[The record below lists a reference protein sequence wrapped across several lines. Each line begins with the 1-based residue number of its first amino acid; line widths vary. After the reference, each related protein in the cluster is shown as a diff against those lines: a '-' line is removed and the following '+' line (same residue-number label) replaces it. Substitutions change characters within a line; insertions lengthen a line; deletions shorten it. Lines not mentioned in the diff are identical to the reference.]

1 MKVFSF
7 LFGWLFKKRKTK
19 NDKIDNK
26 TKMYRDNKDTKL
38 VKESK
43 NNNNQIHK
51 SNSEELDSIKYIT
64 VRKLKTHEDN
74 YLKKKID
81 EFNIKNINKSNYK
94 NYCFGNRKYKN
105 KVFSII
111 SLYRITNGKR
121 SDFKYVLIFMHTKNT
136 EPNAKMK
143 LLYSLYIDFNDYKYT
158 GNYYKLFKKEEFINK
173 IWKKVEK
180 LYDEHLYNSKNK
192 KRRN

>member
-26 TKMYRDNKDTKL
+26 TKMYHDNKDTNL

-43 NNNNQIHK
+43 NNNQIHK

-136 EPNAKMK
+136 DPNAKMK

>member
-26 TKMYRDNKDTKL
+26 TKMYRDNKDTNL

-43 NNNNQIHK
+43 NDNQIHK
-51 SNSEELDSIKYIT
+51 SNSEEIDLIKNIT

>member
-1 MKVFSF
+1 
-7 LFGWLFKKRKTK
+7 
-19 NDKIDNK
+19 
-26 TKMYRDNKDTKL
+26 
-38 VKESK
+38 
-43 NNNNQIHK
+43 
-51 SNSEELDSIKYIT
+51 
-64 VRKLKTHEDN
+64 
-74 YLKKKID
+74 
-81 EFNIKNINKSNYK
+81 
-94 NYCFGNRKYKN
+94 
-105 KVFSII
+105 
-111 SLYRITNGKR
+111 
-121 SDFKYVLIFMHTKNT
+121 MHTKNV

>member
-7 LFGWLFKKRKTK
+7 LFDWLFKKRKTK

-26 TKMYRDNKDTKL
+26 TKMYHDNKDTNL

-43 NNNNQIHK
+43 NNNQIHK

-136 EPNAKMK
+136 DPNAKMK

>member
-26 TKMYRDNKDTKL
+26 TKMYHDNKDTKL

-43 NNNNQIHK
+43 NNNQIHK

-136 EPNAKMK
+136 DPNAKMK